1 MKYTFLPT
9 AYLLTCAVTPC
20 LAQEAP
26 TDALEVDVERDSFQ
40 IAEQLF
46 AQSQDADIDDATRQS
61 LLKQAVELF
70 DDFARAYPK
79 SQFAERA
86 LYIKASCH
94 DALGQ
99 ESSANKVYQKLAAS
113 SKGEYASASA
123 YQLATRAM
131 KKSQWDTASRY
142 YKQVVAKSHK
152 NSLIHDSQYR
162 LARISREKGLDT
174 EAESYYQQLLIQKDL
189 SPSLLGAT
197 LYELA
202 QLMLKRQQESAAYSY
217 FQRLLE
223 LEGIAEDVRASA
235 TLQAARLASKLGNNK
250 QSQEY
255 YSELSQLEGMENFR
269 HEAQMEQI
277 LSLLKQ
283 KAYGQII
290 NIHSRQ
296 HAEFEDPQ
304 KMAMYSLIIGQSY
317 MELMMYDEAASWFVK
332 VQELL
337 PQSKTALEA
346 AYRQI
351 ACAQVLKDSDIFI
364 LAEQYLKNYPTF
376 AATADHP
383 LNDMVRLIYA
393 DKLFLV
399 DLEKAARQYEAINIE
414 NLPQNIQADALYRK
428 AWLGSKTQS
437 FDPVDILN
445 EFITRFPEH
454 AKTPDAYA
462 LRGEAFVKR
471 GNIDEAIKD
480 LQHVIKIFPKSQAA
494 ALSWQRTAQL
504 YREMD
509 RDEEMIYYY
518 EGLLQHFPF
527 IKEAAR
533 AEAYFSIA
541 SALLET
547 DTRKAIIQFENAR
560 RVNEEKYAPLADI
573 NLVQA
578 YYKLKMLPELTKS
591 LGMLKKTHPKGYEE
605 LPASVFR
612 WCGWTFYQNKDYRM
626 ANYYLTLSL
635 EREPEETYIQ
645 EDGVVKKRP
654 KVEPLIW
661 KSLARARLE
670 LLRYDIALEAAEHY
684 VSMESQP
691 YRKAEGLRD
700 LALILI
706 GLKRE
711 KEAIACAEEA
721 IAYGVDGPVK
731 SSLFITLGDAYYSM
745 KEYLQAAK
753 YYGRTANIAS
763 DPQLKPHALYKIVWA
778 LNRSE
783 RLEEAKQY
791 EEMLK
796 KDFPQWQPSG
806 KITLFMK
813 HE

>member
-9 AYLLTCAVTPC
+9 AYLLTCLAAPC
-20 LAQEAP
+20 LAQEEA
-26 TDALEVDVERDSFQ
+26 TDVLKIDVERDSFQ

-46 AQSQDADIDDATRQS
+46 AQSQDPEIDTATRES
-61 LLKQAVELF
+61 LLKQAIELF
-70 DDFARAYPK
+70 DDFTRSYPK
-79 SQFAERA
+79 SEFAERA

-94 DALGQ
+94 DSLKQ
-99 ESSANKVYQKLAAS
+99 ESSANRIYQKLASA
-113 SKGEYASASA
+113 SKGEYAAASA

-131 KKSQWDTASRY
+131 KKSQWDVASRY
-142 YKQVVAKSHK
+142 YKEVIAKSSK
-152 NSLIHDSQYR
+152 NSLVHDSHYR
-162 LARISREKGLDT
+162 LARISREKGL
-174 EAESYYQQLLIQKDL
+174 EAEAEAYYQQLLLQKEL

-202 QLMLKRQQESAAYSY
+202 QLMLKRQQEAAAYSY

-223 LEGIAEDVRASA
+223 LEGIAEDTRASA

-277 LSLLKQ
+277 LSLMKQ

-290 NIHSRQ
+290 NIHSRR

-317 MELMMYDEAASWFVK
+317 MELMMYAEAISWFVK

-376 AATADHP
+376 ANTADHP

-393 DKLFLV
+393 DKLLLV

-437 FDPVDILN
+437 YDPVDILN
-445 EFITRFPEH
+445 EFIEQFPDN
-454 AKTPDAYA
+454 AKAPDAYA
-462 LRGEAFVKR
+462 LRGEALVKR
-471 GNIDEAIKD
+471 GNIDDAIKD

-509 RDEEMIYYY
+509 RDEEMIYHY
-518 EGLLQHFPF
+518 EGLLKHFPF

-541 SALLET
+541 SALLES

-560 RVNEEKYAPLADI
+560 KVNVEKYAPLADL

-578 YYKLKMLPELTKS
+578 YYKLKMLPELIKA
-591 LGMLKKTHPKGYEE
+591 LEMLKKSHPEGYEE

-612 WCGWTFYQNKDYRM
+612 WCGWTCYQNKDYRL
-626 ANYYLTLSL
+626 ANHYLTLSL
-635 EREPEETYIQ
+635 EREPVETYIDKAGAEQ
-645 EDGVVKKRP
+645 QRP

-661 KSLARARLE
+661 KTLARTRLE
-670 LLRYDIALEAAEHY
+670 LLRYDTALEAAQHY
-684 VSMESQP
+684 ISLESQP

-711 KEAIACAEEA
+711 QEAIAFAEEA

-763 DPQLKPHALYKIVWA
+763 DQQLKPQALYKIIWA
-778 LNRSE
+778 LKRSD
-783 RLEEAKQY
+783 RPEEAQQY

-796 KDFPQWQPSG
+796 KDFPQWQVPG
-806 KITLFMK
+806 KINLFMK